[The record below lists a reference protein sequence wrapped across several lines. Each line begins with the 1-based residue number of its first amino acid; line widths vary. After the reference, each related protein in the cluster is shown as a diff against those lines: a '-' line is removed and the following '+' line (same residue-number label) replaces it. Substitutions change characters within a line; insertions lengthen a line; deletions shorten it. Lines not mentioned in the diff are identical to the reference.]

1 MTNEHRRL
9 LYPRALSLLERA
21 TEVEQLFQAG
31 NGALRIAASTT
42 IGNYILPQMLGNFH
56 RNYPDIP
63 LEMSIG
69 NTEEVVKSVSEFR
82 VDLGLIE
89 GACQSSELISQKW
102 LLDEMVIFCSPE
114 HPLAKAKTVTLADLQ
129 SAPWILRE
137 NGSGTRDV
145 LNHLLFASLPGY
157 RIEMELGNSEAIK
170 HAVMYEMGISCLS
183 RRVIQDQIESGSLK
197 EIKVEG
203 LKLQRTLYLVY
214 HRQKHVSDALKKLLS
229 YCNAEHLID
238 NA

>member
-1 MTNEHRRL
+1 
-9 LYPRALSLLERA
+9 
-21 TEVEQLFQAG
+21 
-31 NGALRIAASTT
+31 
-42 IGNYILPQMLGNFH
+42 
-56 RNYPDIP
+56 
-63 LEMSIG
+63 
-69 NTEEVVKSVSEFR
+69 
-82 VDLGLIE
+82 
-89 GACQSSELISQKW
+89 
-102 LLDEMVIFCSPE
+102 
-114 HPLAKAKTVTLADLQ
+114 
-129 SAPWILRE
+129 
-137 NGSGTRDV
+137 
-145 LNHLLFASLPGY
+145 
-157 RIEMELGNSEAIK
+157 